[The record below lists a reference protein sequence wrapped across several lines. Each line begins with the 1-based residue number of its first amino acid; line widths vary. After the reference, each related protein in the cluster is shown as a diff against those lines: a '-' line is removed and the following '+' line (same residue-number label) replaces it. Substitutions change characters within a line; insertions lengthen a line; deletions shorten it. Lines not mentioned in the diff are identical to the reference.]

1 MQGYGYGS
9 ALGKEKKNNKNK
21 CKEIVIICN
30 FIKSFKA
37 ICKVVFTKLKKLD
50 PGSTLNI
57 YP

>member
-9 ALGKEKKNNKNK
+9 ALGKEKKIYKNK

-37 ICKVVFTKLKKLD
+37 IFKVVFTKLKKLD